1 MNTTDNE
8 TLESS
13 WHLQIL
19 SDCDE
24 VLQGLTRVIGNLR
37 KQRRREFGNVRGLS
51 IFQESW
57 TTSAG
62 TLERSDMA

>member
-19 SDCDE
+19 SDCDD
-24 VLQGLTRVIGNLR
+24 VLKGLTQVIGNLR
-37 KQRRREFGNVRGLS
+37 KQRRREFRNVRGLS

-57 TTSAG
+57 TASAG

>member
-19 SDCDE
+19 SDCDD
-24 VLQGLTRVIGNLR
+24 VLKGLTQVIGNLR
-37 KQRRREFGNVRGLS
+37 KQRRREFRNIRGLS